1 MYNINRTSIFK
12 NLKSTVYISKK
23 IGTYDDDNG
32 NEIPIYEKANKYR
45 FNIQP
50 VNSAS
55 EIQEFGELAPKMK
68 VAVITERYKYDNK
81 FEEFDVAYLDGV
93 NPNGEVIKG
102 DNANYR
108 VYAVQPQNMI
118 IKLYFIKL
126 VK

>member
-1 MYNINRTSIFK
+1 
-12 NLKSTVYISKK
+12 
-23 IGTYDDDNG
+23 
-32 NEIPIYEKANKYR
+32 
-45 FNIQP
+45 
-50 VNSAS
+50 
-55 EIQEFGELAPKMK
+55 MK